1 MKPAGRADRF
11 FEEMQR
17 EIGALRIVHKENDA
31 LSKLV
36 DLFLRVVTFGQM
48 STYLTQY
55 TTVMG
60 HTIYVPTAWE
70 GRSDT
75 ERYVT
80 LRHEAVHFRQMKR
93 YGMIGMG
100 LLYGL
105 PIFPIGLAWGR
116 ARIEWEAYAETLRA
130 IAEVEGVDAARH
142 PKLRA
147 HIVKQF
153 TSAAYGWMWPFPKQV
168 EGWIDSEL
176 ARIALGA
183 AEGGKKAP

>member
-1 MKPAGRADRF
+1 MGRADTF

-31 LSKLV
+31 FSRLV
-36 DLFLRVVTFGQM
+36 GNFLRVVTFGQM
-48 STYLTQY
+48 STYVTDY

-60 HTIYVPTAWE
+60 RTIYVPKGWDQK
-70 GRSDT
+70 SDN

-93 YGMIGMG
+93 YTQVGMS
-100 LLYGL
+100 LLYVL
-105 PIFPIGLAWGR
+105 PIFPLGLAYGR

-130 IAEVEGVDAARH
+130 IAEVDGFEAAKH

-147 HIVKQF
+147 HLVKQF
-153 TSAAYGWMWPFPKQV
+153 TGASYGWMWPFPSV
-168 EGWIDSEL
+168 VNAWIDAEL
-176 ARIALGA
+176 AQIAIALP
-183 AEGGKKAP
+183 GKAKTP

>member
-1 MKPAGRADRF
+1 MGRADTF

-17 EIGALRIVHKENDA
+17 EIGALRIVHKENDRF
-31 LSKLV
+31 SKLI
-36 DLFLRVVTFGQM
+36 DTLLRVVTFGQM
-48 STYLTQY
+48 STYVTQY

-60 HTIYVPTAWE
+60 KTIYVPAGWDA
-70 GRSDT
+70 RPDT

-93 YGMIGMG
+93 YGQIGMS
-100 LLYGL
+100 LLYML
-105 PIFPIGLAWGR
+105 PIFPLGLAYGR

-130 IAEVEGVDAARH
+130 IAEVSGIDAARH

-153 TSAAYGWMWPFPKQV
+153 TSAAYGWMWPFPRV
-168 EGWIDSEL
+168 VNGWIDAEL
-176 ARIALGA
+176 ARIAIA
-183 AEGGKKAP
+183 SSDRMPPVS

>member
-1 MKPAGRADRF
+1 
-11 FEEMQR
+11 MQR

-31 LSKLV
+31 FSKLV
-36 DLFLRVVTFGQM
+36 DGLLRVVTFGQM
-48 STYLTQY
+48 STYVSQY

-60 HTIYVPTAWE
+60 KTIYVPAGWDE
-70 GRSDT
+70 RPDT

-93 YGMIGMG
+93 YGQIGMS
-100 LLYGL
+100 LLYML
-105 PIFPIGLAWGR
+105 PIFPLGLAYGR

-130 IAEVEGVDAARH
+130 IAEVNGIEAARH

-153 TSAAYGWMWPFPKQV
+153 TSAAYGWMWSFPAAV
-168 EGWIDSEL
+168 NAWIDSEL
-176 ARIALGA
+176 ARIALSA
-183 AEGGKKAP
+183 SHPAK